1 MSNEIEV
8 KIPDI
13 GGATQVD
20 VIEIMVQVG
29 DQIEIDTPLI
39 TLESDK
45 ASMEIPSPVA
55 GKVTKLN
62 LKVGDKVSEGDL
74 ILVATVEKNLENTKE
89 NAPQDLK
96 KDEQESTK
104 NKSIQTDTNQVSPE
118 KKSERVEEV
127 KIPDIGGAAKV
138 DVIEVMVKPGDQIEV
153 DAPLITLESEKASME
168 IPSPVAGKVT
178 QVSVKVGDKVSEGDL
193 ILVAVVESGS
203 GAGQTDTIV
212 SKPEQKSE
220 PVRTKSVEEHT
231 NRENEEAPSQFV
243 PAGTVESAKVIAAGP
258 AVRRIA
264 REFGVNLADVR
275 GTGRKD
281 RITKEDVQAYVKERL
296 NKEPSTGSF
305 GIPPAPVID
314 FTQFGEVET
323 KPLNKIKRLTGA
335 NVHRA
340 WITIPHVTQF
350 DSADITEIEAFRKS
364 EAEHAKAKGY
374 KLTLLAFVCA
384 VVSKALKEFPQF
396 NASLDAAG
404 ANLVYKKYY
413 NIGIAVE
420 TPNGLVVPVI
430 KNVDKLS
437 VAEIATEMT
446 RLSTKARDKGLMP
459 TDMSGGC
466 FTISSLGGIGGTSFT
481 PIVNSPEVAILGLSR
496 SEIKPVYENGAFQPR
511 LMLPLSLSYDHR
523 VIDGAEA
530 ARFTRFI
537 CDCLSDIRR
546 ILL

>member
-20 VIEIMVQVG
+20 VIEIMVHVG
-29 DQIEIDTPLI
+29 DQIEVDTPLI

-55 GKVTKLN
+55 GKITKLKV
-62 LKVGDKVSEGDL
+62 KVGDKVSEGDV
-74 ILVATVEKNLENTKE
+74 ILLATVEYKSETEKKSEPETPKSDTTKKAE
-89 NAPQDLK
+89 DKPQV
-96 KDEQESTK
+96 EQ
-104 NKSIQTDTNQVSPE
+104 E
-118 KKSERVEEV
+118 KKSERVKEI
-127 KIPDIGGAAKV
+127 KIPDIGGATKV
-138 DVIEVMVKPGDQIEV
+138 DVIEIMVQVGDQIEV
-153 DAPLITLESEKASME
+153 DTPLITLESEKASMD

-178 QVSVKVGDKVSEGDL
+178 KLSVKVGDKVSEGDV
-193 ILVAVVESGS
+193 ILLATVEGGS
-203 GAGQTDTIV
+203 EVEKSESTV
-212 SKPEQKSE
+212 SKSEQVNALKPSKSD
-220 PVRTKSVEEHT
+220 
-231 NRENEEAPSQFV
+231 ENEHKKEELSSKPVLAS
-243 PAGTVESAKVIAAGP
+243 TVESTRVVAAGP
-258 AVRRIA
+258 AVRRMA
-264 REFGVNLADVR
+264 RELGVNLAEVA
-275 GTGRKD
+275 GTGRKE
-281 RITKEDVQAYVKERL
+281 RITKEDIQAFVKARL
-296 NKEPSTGSF
+296 NEQPGSGAL
-305 GIPPAPVID
+305 GIPPNPVID
-314 FTQFGEVET
+314 FSQFGEIET
-323 KPLNKIKRLTGA
+323 KPLNKIKRLTGV
-335 NVHRA
+335 NVHRS

-350 DSADITEIEAFRKS
+350 DSADITDVEAFRKS
-364 EAEHAKAKGY
+364 EAEHAKEKGY

-384 VVSKALKEFPQF
+384 VVSKALKTFPQF
-396 NASLDAAG
+396 NASLDATG
-404 ANLVYKKYY
+404 ANLVYKKYC
-413 NIGIAVE
+413 NVGIAVE

-430 KNVDKLS
+430 KNVDTLS
-437 VAEIATEMT
+437 VAEIAIEMT

-459 TDMSGGC
+459 ADMNGGC

-496 SEIKPVYENGAFQPR
+496 SEIKPVYQNGSFQPR